1 MADRDFEAR
10 IRELK
15 KRVEREPGS
24 RFFVPL
30 AEEYRKAGRLPDT
43 IATLEAGLGVH
54 AGYVAARIA
63 LARAYLEAGRTDES
77 MAAFSKALSE
87 DPSNLVAAKA
97 LGDLHLSRGE
107 SVEALKRYLRY
118 RAISGDR
125 RLDAVIAKL
134 EAEAPGPPPRESA
147 GDSAPPPPP
156 TFPPA
161 PTEPA
166 ASLATPIARMESLRA
181 SAAQGGGLPQP
192 KPMDPFE
199 ISGIAYERPSGPVP
213 IASEPLEIPS
223 RDLSLDALGS
233 TRDGETITRKI
244 RLPEAT
250 WPFETPPAPAPVEP
264 APPPPPEEP
273 RDSAPAGDLPAP
285 ASVSSKDS
293 AGRTLA
299 DLYFEQGHYSEA
311 VGLYRELLS
320 ADPSNEELRRLRDD
334 AARRSA
340 APPPPPLPTGD
351 PGRER
356 RLGKIRIL
364 NEWLAVIRTNAGN
377 RESGIGNR

>member
-1 MADRDFEAR
+1 VADRDFEAR

-15 KRVEREPGS
+15 KRFEREPGS

-30 AEEYRKAGRLPDT
+30 AEEYRKAGRLPDS

-77 MAAFSKALSE
+77 ITAFSKALSE

-97 LGDLHLSRGE
+97 LGDLYLSRGE
-107 SVEALKRYLRY
+107 SVEALKRYLLY

-125 RLDAVIAKL
+125 RLDARIAKL
-134 EAEAPGPPPRESA
+134 EAEAPAPPPRESTY
-147 GDSAPPPPP
+147 DSAPPPPP
-156 TFPPA
+156 AFPPSLI
-161 PTEPA
+161 EPVD
-166 ASLATPIARMESLRA
+166 SLATPIARMESLRA

-199 ISGIAYERPSGPVP
+199 ISGIPYERPSGPVP

-233 TRDGETITRKI
+233 TPAGADGEIITRKI

-250 WPFETPPAPAPVEP
+250 WPFETPPAPASAKP
-264 APPPPPEEP
+264 A
-273 RDSAPAGDLPAP
+273 AP
-285 ASVSSKDS
+285 

-299 DLYFEQGHYSEA
+299 DLYFEQGHHSEA
-311 VGLYRELLS
+311 VGLYQELLS

-334 AARRSA
+334 ADRRSA
-340 APPPPPLPTGD
+340 APPPPPLPAAD

-356 RLGKIRIL
+356 RLAKIRVL

-377 RESGIGNR
+377 RGSGIGDR

>member
-1 MADRDFEAR
+1 VADRDFEAR

-15 KRVEREPGS
+15 KRVEHEPGS

-30 AEEYRKAGRLPDT
+30 AEEYRKAGRLTDT

-97 LGDLHLSRGE
+97 LGDLYLSRGE
-107 SVEALKRYLRY
+107 SLEALKRYLRF

-134 EAEAPGPPPRESA
+134 EAEAPAPPREPA
-147 GDSAPPPPP
+147 ADSAPPPPP
-156 TFPPA
+156 AFPPT

-166 ASLATPIARMESLRA
+166 ASLAPPLARMESLRA
-181 SAAQGGGLPQP
+181 SAQAGGLPQP
-192 KPMDPFE
+192 RPMDPFE
-199 ISGIAYERPSGPVP
+199 ISGITYERPSGPVP
-213 IASEPLEIPS
+213 IASEALDVPS

-233 TRDGETITRKI
+233 TRDGEIITRKI

-264 APPPPPEEP
+264 APPPLPEEP
-273 RDSAPAGDLPAP
+273 CDSAPAGGLPAP
-285 ASVSSKDS
+285 ASASPKDS

-311 VGLYRELLS
+311 VGQYQELLS

-340 APPPPPLPTGD
+340 APPPPPLPAGD

-356 RLGKIRIL
+356 RLAKIRIL

-377 RESGIGNR
+377 RESRIGDR